1 MYPTNFYSMKH
12 YVYTSKFINKSYE
25 DQNEKTIQG
34 IGFSSHPK
42 YAGKFSYPHET
53 YETCTDINRLEG
65 VRSLSRANGA
75 D

>member
-1 MYPTNFYSMKH
+1 MKL
-12 YVYTSKFINKSYE
+12 YVCLNKFINKSDE

-42 YAGKFSYPHET
+42 YTGKFSYPHET
-53 YETCTDINRLEG
+53 YETCIDINRLEG
-65 VRSLSRANGA
+65 VRSLSHANGA

>member
-1 MYPTNFYSMKH
+1 MVVHLDGSQEVRVTNPAK
-12 YVYTSKFINKSYE
+12 TKTK
-25 DQNEKTIQG
+25 KTIQG

-42 YAGKFSYPHET
+42 YAGKFSYSHET

-65 VRSLSRANGA
+65 VRGLSRANGA

>member
-1 MYPTNFYSMKH
+1 MKL
-12 YVYTSKFINKSYE
+12 YVYPNKFINKSDE

-53 YETCTDINRLEG
+53 YETCTNINRLEE
-65 VRSLSRANGA
+65 VRSLSRANNA